1 MEFVCLSQT
10 HSNMYVCTYLFPILV
25 VESTYVHK
33 YMVEGRRDERHSKVS
48 ALSSGKN
55 IVSISTVYLCSDGAD
70 LTSRK

>member
-10 HSNMYVCTYLFPILV
+10 HSDMYVLISHLV
-25 VESTYVHK
+25 VESIYVVHR
-33 YMVEGRRDERHSKVS
+33 RRDERHSKVS